1 MASSGE
7 NEDFDWDEAKSSL
20 TPEDKETVKDQLG
33 VMSQAEVVYRDASY
47 TWEEDIAEKYEQLVK
62 AFGGEE
68 SVNQYMEIGG
78 TDTTIAVEQD
88 EEPLFV
94 VYGKDEMYE
103 KPGLFNLGLGTT
115 I

>member
-1 MASSGE
+1 MASSGDE
-7 NEDFDWDEAKSSL
+7 EGFDWDEAKSSL
-20 TPEDKETVKDQLG
+20 TPEGTETVKDQLG
-33 VMSQAEVVYRDASY
+33 VMSEAEVVYRDTRY
-47 TWEEDIAEKYEQLVK
+47 TWEEDIAEKYEQLVQ

-68 SVNQYMEIGG
+68 QVNQYMKIGG
-78 TDTTIAVEQD
+78 TETTIAVEKN

-94 VYGKDEMYE
+94 VYGEDEMYE